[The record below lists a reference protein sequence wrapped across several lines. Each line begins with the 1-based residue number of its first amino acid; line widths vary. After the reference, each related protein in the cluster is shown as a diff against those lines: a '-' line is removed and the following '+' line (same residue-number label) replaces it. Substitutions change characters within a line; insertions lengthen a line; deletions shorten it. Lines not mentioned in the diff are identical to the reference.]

1 VPVSQSPVASTRST
15 GGRRS
20 YPCRAHRAS
29 RAAVR
34 IGILDRIGHP
44 NSAARPLSTS
54 TPAAPASDRLC
65 DTVLVAFALWTVS
78 SHAIVAA
85 GRALLAL
92 LALYA
97 VVLAAALLLKL
108 RLGAVAAPSDA
119 TGPAALPDSPGPTLP
134 TLRVAALV
142 AGTATALSFAAWADV
157 LLLWWSLV
165 ILLGVA
171 AVAVCFKDTAR
182 ISPPEGGHSSELLL
196 WLLAAAGVVLTLISH
211 RPDADDAFYVNVAVT
226 AVDAPGR
233 ALLSGDTMHGI
244 PGLPLNFPIYRV
256 HSYELLNGALAYLTG
271 IPAIYSF
278 HWLSAAFAALLVP
291 LAHARLF
298 RILTPRQWLATVA
311 TLMFVL
317 VAAGETHRWYG
328 NFSFV
333 RMWQGKSIALFVFM
347 PLVYAY
353 ALRFAVRPNLRHWA
367 MLALAQIAAV
377 GSSSSALWVAPVGA
391 GMALCSAVRP
401 SGRGLKTVVLGT
413 LASGYVLGAAW
424 LVRGSLEASMGG
436 WMSRG
441 GQAGPAVP
449 LLQNALVTVLGDSRL
464 LIFAIVSLP
473 IAWVFLPPGLGRRF
487 AVVAPLAALLGLLN
501 PYTAAWVS
509 RNLTGPSYWRSMW
522 ALPVPILMALM
533 LTSPLRLGDGSSR
546 PGARR
551 AAWLVL
557 LAAFA
562 LLIPRYTGLS
572 PENGV
577 QLSWPKL
584 KVPDAAYRWAV
595 AVNESVPEGSHVAVP
610 SDIDPWIVT
619 LHHHVFPLL
628 VRRYV
633 RTWGKALTRED
644 LGERDAM
651 RRFLDNPELVE
662 ATPELFRDGL
672 DRFEVR
678 AVCLVSSPKSGAAR
692 TVLQQAGFRPTLRR
706 DDYELWVRRG
716 RGSNLRRWVRPGRA
730 RNVGPDGEAR

>member
-1 VPVSQSPVASTRST
+1 M
-15 GGRRS
+15 
-20 YPCRAHRAS
+20 
-29 RAAVR
+29 
-34 IGILDRIGHP
+34 LDRIGHA
-44 NSAARPLSTS
+44 NSAGHPLSTS
-54 TPAAPASDRLC
+54 TPAAPPSDRLC
-65 DTVLVAFALWTVS
+65 DTALVAFALWTVS

-85 GRALLAL
+85 GRGLLAL
-92 LALYA
+92 LALYT
-97 VVLAAALLLKL
+97 VVLAAALLLRV
-108 RLGAVAAPSDA
+108 RLGALAALPDA
-119 TGPAALPDSPGPTLP
+119 TGPAPPPDSSGPALA
-134 TLRVAALV
+134 TLRVATLV
-142 AGTATALSFAAWADV
+142 AGTAAAVSFVAWADV
-157 LLLWWSLV
+157 ALVWWSAV

-171 AVAVCFKDTAR
+171 AVAVCFSDALC
-182 ISPPEGGHSSELLL
+182 IAPPESRRSSELLL
-196 WLLAAAGVVLTLISH
+196 WLLAAACAVLTLICH

-226 AVDAPGR
+226 AVDTPGQ
-233 ALLSGDTMHGI
+233 ALLSRDTMHGI
-244 PGLPLNFPIYRV
+244 AGLPLPYPVYRV

-291 LAHARLF
+291 LAHAKLF
-298 RILTPRQWLATVA
+298 RILTPRRWLATVT
-311 TLMFVL
+311 TLVFIL

-333 RMWQGKSIALFVFM
+333 RMWQGKSIFLFVFM

-353 ALRFAVRPNLRHWA
+353 ALRFAVRPNLRDWA

-413 LASGYVLGAAW
+413 LSSSYVLGAAW
-424 LVRGSLEASMGG
+424 LARSSLEGSMGE
-436 WMSRG
+436 WMSQP
-441 GQAGPAVP
+441 GQASNAAPM
-449 LLQNALVTVLGDSRL
+449 LQFALVTVLGDSRL
-464 LIFAIVSLP
+464 LIFALVSLP
-473 IAWVFLPPGLGRRF
+473 VAWVVLPPGLGRRF
-487 AVVAPLAALLGLLN
+487 AVVAPLAALLGVLN
-501 PYTAAWVS
+501 PYTAAWVT
-509 RNLTGPSYWRSMW
+509 RNVVGPAYWRGMW

-533 LTSPLRLGDGSSR
+533 LTSPLLLGGGSSR
-546 PGARR
+546 PAARC

-562 LLIPRYTGLS
+562 LLIPRYSGLS

-577 QLSWPKL
+577 ELSWPKL

-595 AVNESVPEGSHVAVP
+595 AVNESVPERSHVAVP

-628 VRRYV
+628 VRTYV

-672 DRFEVR
+672 DRFQVR
-678 AVCLVSSPKSGAAR
+678 AVCMVNSPRAGAAR
-692 TVLQQAGFRPTLRR
+692 TILKQDGFRPTLRR

-716 RGSNLRRWVRPGRA
+716 RGSNPRRSGRPETGRTSTSTGA
-730 RNVGPDGEAR
+730 TNE